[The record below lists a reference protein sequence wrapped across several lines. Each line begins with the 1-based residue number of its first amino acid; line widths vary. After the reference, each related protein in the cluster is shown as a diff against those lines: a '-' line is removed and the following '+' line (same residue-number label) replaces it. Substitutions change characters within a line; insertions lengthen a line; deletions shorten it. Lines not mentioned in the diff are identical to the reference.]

1 MESSFRARSARFLRL
16 AAVVFA
22 TAFSFGSAHASL
34 IPIGLLI
41 FDVTSPGSTAQ
52 FDIINLTGS
61 NASPPDFPVTTA
73 VNLSSLDLV
82 VNFSDGSSEDFGDA
96 AFALSLDGLSFDGP
110 TIAIGGVVVPI
121 SATLTGD
128 LSPTLID
135 VFGSGSITV
144 NLAFAPASLTDPT
157 GGPLQDGDFAE
168 IDAVTGGGTAPEPGT
183 LFLVAAALLA
193 VALFRRKSSSG
204 GSRFGGPA
212 RVALTALAL
221 LLPVSSWAVSVK
233 LATATAPSSGVAGVT
248 FVNLTVTGLPA
259 TTTPG
264 EINIAIAPT
273 CPAGAGGPV
282 SGEVDTTAT
291 KITTITS
298 SIKRV
303 QFQIPASLAQNT
315 YFVSISGTATDGTAF
330 ASGGCAVVAVSHSS
344 TTLNACLPTSSLA
357 IALGSNVNAYVP
369 RGWWGGSATGVK
381 IVPIEGA
388 GVPAT
393 IPTPSAVNSC
403 ASNPATGQTVC
414 TANNTDIYLITGSTL
429 NTTLTSGSNG
439 SAFFSGGTCNNCGV
453 AINALTNTAYIAMG
467 FTGGASGN
475 GVQALNLNTNALA
488 PPFPTAFL
496 VSENISVDPGRNL
509 ILSPGESN
517 NYDLLQLNASGGITG
532 ELGNATMGGGGE
544 YDSAAE
550 DCTTGIALAAN
561 EFSSNVLL
569 ADLNQATFVS
579 GLPGNW
585 TAPFTIFPLTGA
597 SFAAGTSG
605 ISVAP
610 GGGHLGIVTGE
621 FGGQSFAV
629 FQLPSTPGT
638 GGTPPTFVDWAYV
651 PSLPNTPDGLP
662 FSAGFDPHTVT
673 AYTSPNNGNAY
684 GVIVDWA
691 TGVPT
696 YLAVIDLQKILAAPR
711 LAGTHQVDLGA
722 FNLLGTGA
730 LRYAGP

>member
-1 MESSFRARSARFLRL
+1 MGSSFRARSTRFLRL
-16 AAVVFA
+16 AAFA
-22 TAFSFGSAHASL
+22 FAAVFSFGSAQASL
-34 IPIGLLI
+34 IPIGLLT
-41 FDVTSPGSTAQ
+41 FDVTIPGSTAQ
-52 FDIINLTGS
+52 FDIINLTGI
-61 NASPPDFPVTTA
+61 NASPPDFPVTTS
-73 VNLSSLDLV
+73 VNLSSLDLI
-82 VNFSDGSSEDFGDA
+82 VNFSDGSSQDFGAA

-110 TIAIGGVVVPI
+110 TIAIGGLVVPI

-135 VFGSGSITV
+135 VFGSGSVTV
-144 NLAFAPASLTDPT
+144 NVAFAPASLTDPT

-183 LFLVAAALLA
+183 LLLVGAALLA
-193 VALFRRKSSSG
+193 VALFRRKNVSG
-204 GSRFGGPA
+204 GSRSGGPVRIA
-212 RVALTALAL
+212 VAAVAV
-221 LLPVSSWAVSVK
+221 LLPVTSWAVSVK
-233 LATATAPSSGVAGVT
+233 LATAAAPSSAVAGVT

-273 CPAGAGGPV
+273 CAAGAGGPV

-303 QFQIPASLAQNT
+303 QFQVPASLAQNT

-357 IALGSNVNAYVP
+357 IALGTNVNAYVP
-369 RGWWGGSATGVK
+369 NGWWGSSTTGVK
-381 IVPIEGA
+381 IVPLEGVGA
-388 GVPAT
+388 SAT
-393 IPTPSAVNSC
+393 IPTTHAVNSC

-429 NTTLTSGSNG
+429 NTTLTSGSNQFAG
-439 SAFFSGGTCNNCGV
+439 FSGGSCQNCGV
-453 AINALTNTAYIAMG
+453 AINALTNTAYVAMG
-467 FTGGASGN
+467 VSGGASGD
-475 GVQALNLNTNALA
+475 GVQSLNLNTNALA
-488 PPFPTAFL
+488 PPFPTTFS

-509 ILSPGESN
+509 VLSPGETN
-517 NYDLLQLNASGGITG
+517 NYDLLQLNAAGGITG

-550 DCTTGIALAAN
+550 DCTTGVALAAN

-579 GLPGNW
+579 GSPGNW
-585 TAPFTIFPLTGA
+585 TAPFTVFPLTGA
-597 SFAAGTSG
+597 SFSAGTSG

-629 FQLPSTPGT
+629 FQLPSAPAT

-651 PSLPNTPDGLP
+651 TSLPNTPDGRG

-711 LAGTHQVDLGA
+711 LAGTHTVDLGA